1 MSIKAKKKGGETM
14 GMIKLDAHTIQEIPC
29 DITYETLKVHATDLK
44 YQGCFLFTE
53 IEWKAGKTHQEQ
65 VSYVIAI
72 DNRHGECIRGKFQS
86 MESAL
91 LWLKHRTLKRNV
103 SHRY

>member
-1 MSIKAKKKGGETM
+1 M
-14 GMIKLDAHTIQEIPC
+14 GMIKIDASSIQEIPC
-29 DITYETLKVHATDLK
+29 DIDYKTLRVHATDLK
-44 YQGCFLFTE
+44 YQGCFLYTDY
-53 IEWKAGKTHQEQ
+53 EWKAGKTHQEQ
-65 VSYVIAI
+65 VRYIVAV

-91 LWLKHRTLKRNV
+91 LWLRHRTLTHPV